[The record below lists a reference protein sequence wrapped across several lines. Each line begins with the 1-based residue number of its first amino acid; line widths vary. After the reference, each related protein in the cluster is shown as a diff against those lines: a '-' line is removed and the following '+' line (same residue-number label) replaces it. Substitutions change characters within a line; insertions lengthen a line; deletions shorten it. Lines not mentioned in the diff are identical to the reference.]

1 MSFGGTSPG
10 RGRLTRV
17 QPDRLYKRQAR
28 WAGRE
33 GLPPGGFF
41 SPIFFAAQKKMGRRA
56 AVRHSQ
62 PQHLPRAGRRAPA
75 VNDGTVTRPYLSCP
89 ICARVLRTL
98 SSQPLRSSDPLE
110 SLLPAFAVLLA
121 VLEPDLLGREPASC
135 SSISRRQLKESF
147 M

>member
-41 SPIFFAAQKKMGRRA
+41 SPIFFAAQKRWGGALLCVTASRSTSPAPGGVLPLSMTARA
-56 AVRHSQ
+56 A
-62 PQHLPRAGRRAPA
+62 
-75 VNDGTVTRPYLSCP
+75 PYLSCP
-89 ICARVLRTL
+89 ICARVAETL

-135 SSISRRQLKESF
+135 SSISRLQLRESF